1 MKTTAK
7 LMAGAWMLLAVLA
20 SCDKNS
26 NYPKEYVGFEKR
38 SIEYAFSPEKNTEEF
53 DVKIIAADKQDR
65 DREVTVEGVTTP
77 GKKPVFSIDTKKV
90 VIPAKKKSAKV
101 RVKIYPERIAKQST
115 LRLVCTPKDKKAQST
130 QLMIKLKPK
139 GRR

>member
-1 MKTTAK
+1 MKTTAR

-20 SCDKNS
+20 SCDKSS

-38 SIEYAFSPEKNTEEF
+38 SIEYAFSPEKSAEEF
-53 DVKIIAADKQDR
+53 DVRIIAADKQDR
-65 DREVTVEGVTTP
+65 DREVTVEGVTAP
-77 GKKPVFSIDTKKV
+77 GQKPVFSIDAKKV

-101 RVKIYPERIAKQST
+101 RVKIYPERIGKQST

-130 QLMIKLKPK
+130 QLMIKLKQK
-139 GRR
+139 GKR